1 MLGLS
6 LFAGFGGKHHER
18 GGLGTKA
25 RPSSLRWMSL
35 GRMNHVLREV
45 NTTLQ
50 VTVGRTEHTI
60 KADELGGDSS
70 PRDPQK

>member
-6 LFAGFGGKHHER
+6 LFAGFGGKHQR

-60 KADELGGDSS
+60 EADELGGDSS
-70 PRDPQK
+70 PRDLQK